1 MTVFPFF
8 SDYWSHENAAVLDK
22 GLIAKFIYLSGWFE
36 VRALLPFF
44 RNSMY
49 RYVENSLE
57 RGFAKKVASLRLNNQ
72 QMFFSCS
79 PRAEQN

>member
-49 RYVENSLE
+49 RYVEDSLE
-57 RGFAKKVASLRLNNQ
+57 RGFAKKYLHFV
-72 QMFFSCS
+72 
-79 PRAEQN
+79 